1 MKEYT
6 YEIEHSWERQREPVV
21 LNNQHQH
28 QRHSHRHHRCQR
40 ARKDEIAM
48 DADASSISGKFIQFI
63 FRCAIAYL
71 YKA

>member
-48 DADASSISGKFIQFI
+48 DADALLHIYIKLRNTNNS
-63 FRCAIAYL
+63 
-71 YKA
+71 